1 MIIGRKVIVKDEVAS
16 TNDVAKALAN
26 EGEAEGLVVTA
37 KTQVAGRGRMG
48 RSWSSPEGG
57 LYLSVI
63 LRPKVGA
70 EDMLRLTVL
79 ACVPV
84 AETIEEVSGCKT
96 MVKWPNDIEIGGKK
110 VAGLLVESASRGG
123 EIAYMVLGIGI
134 NLNLEPAGLSI
145 PGATSVSSC
154 AAKRIDRDAFLDL
167 LLYRLDAF
175 YAAVPQGDVRDGR
188 LQQAFVDHRLGG
200 RRGDG
205 RQEDLG
211 QGDRGGPRRSAHD
224 TRDRRQH
231 LPHNIGARY
240 HRQEVQ
246 SVTLE

>member
-16 TNDVAKALAN
+16 TNDVAKSLAN

-63 LRPKVGA
+63 LRPKVSA

-84 AETIEEVSGCKT
+84 AETIEEASGCKT
-96 MVKWPNDIEIGGKK
+96 MVKWPNDVEIGGKK
-110 VAGLLVESASRGG
+110 VAGLLVESTSKGG
-123 EIAYMVLGIGI
+123 EIAYMVLGIGV
-134 NLNLEPAGLSI
+134 NLNLEPSGLGI

-154 AAKRIDRDAFLDL
+154 AAKRIDRDAFLNL
-167 LLYRLDAF
+167 LLYRLDTF
-175 YAAVPQGDVRDGR
+175 YASFLKGTFEMADYNKRSSTIGSEVEVEAEGRAILGRATGVDPSGALTILAPDGSTYR
-188 LQQAFVDHRLGG
+188 L
-200 RRGDG
+200 
-205 RQEDLG
+205 
-211 QGDRGGPRRSAHD
+211 
-224 TRDRRQH
+224 T
-231 LPHNIGARY
+231 
-240 HRQEVQ
+240 
-246 SVTLE
+246 SVHETTIRKSNR

>member
-63 LRPKVGA
+63 LRPKVTA

-154 AAKRIDRDAFLDL
+154 ASKRIDRDAFLDL

-175 YAAVPQGDVRDGR
+175 YAAFLKGTFEMADYSKRSSTIGSEVDVETEGR
-188 LQQAFVDHRLGG
+188 RISGRATGVDHAGALTILAT
-200 RRGDG
+200 DG
-205 RQEDLG
+205 STYRIT
-211 QGDRGGPRRSAHD
+211 SVHD
-224 TRDRRQH
+224 TTVRKSNR
-231 LPHNIGARY
+231 
-240 HRQEVQ
+240 
-246 SVTLE
+246 

>member
-26 EGEAEGLVVTA
+26 EGEEEGLVVTA

-63 LRPKVGA
+63 LRPKIRA

-84 AETIEEVSGCKT
+84 AETIEEASGCKT
-96 MVKWPNDIEIGGKK
+96 VVKWPNDVEIGGKK
-110 VAGLLVESASRGG
+110 VAGLLVESASKGG
-123 EIAYMVLGIGI
+123 EIAYMVLGIGV
-134 NLNLEPAGLSI
+134 NLNLEPSGLDI

-154 AAKRIDRDAFLDL
+154 ASKRIDRDAFLNQ
-167 LLYRLDAF
+167 LLYRLDTF
-175 YAAVPQGDVRDGR
+175 YASFLKGTFEMADYNKRSSTIGSEVEADTE
-188 LQQAFVDHRLGG
+188 G
-200 RRGDG
+200 RRISGRATGVDSSGALTILANDG
-205 RQEDLG
+205 SNFRL
-211 QGDRGGPRRSAHD
+211 
-224 TRDRRQH
+224 T
-231 LPHNIGARY
+231 
-240 HRQEVQ
+240 
-246 SVTLE
+246 SVHETTIRKSNR